1 MQTKSKKTTPK
12 QNNELSRHLLRDRFL
27 TLYIILPNL
36 QSAFL
41 QKHQWQTSKFVG
53 MCETSMDLFE
63 EACKAFSVH
72 MPLSNFGF
80 ERMRCRRVNH
90 LTDSFPQ

>member
-1 MQTKSKKTTPK
+1 MQTNSKKNPTPK

-27 TLYIILPNL
+27 TLYIILLNL

-41 QKHQWQTSKFVG
+41 LKHQWQTSPKFVG
-53 MCETSMDLFE
+53 ICKTSMDLFE
-63 EACKAFSVH
+63 EACKVFSVH

-80 ERMRCRRVNH
+80 E
-90 LTDSFPQ
+90 